1 MFGVC
6 ILRAMYTALTIRD
19 VKRSWYFLKVLK
31 PQPKANVCGQGS
43 DKSFGQRQHQ
53 YYALVCSNPLPSY
66 YTKPCQTSDIH
77 PSIGWRCIGSS
88 YFGVTGGRLAIKGRA
103 PVGTRTVSA
112 SRACSPATL
121 VKT

>member
-19 VKRSWYFLKVLK
+19 VKRSWYFL
-31 PQPKANVCGQGS
+31 
-43 DKSFGQRQHQ
+43 
-53 YYALVCSNPLPSY
+53 
-66 YTKPCQTSDIH
+66 KPCQTSDIH

-88 YFGVTGGRLAIKGRA
+88 YFGVTGGRLAIKRRA

-112 SRACSPATL
+112 SRACSPVTL
-121 VKT
+121 IKT